1 MNLFDLFQEA
11 ALDHLEEETGSRT
24 VDDDL
29 RRRLCDQMNQL
40 SKVFRGPDPIR
51 YDSLERRLA
60 YTMYY
65 APKHAYLWKF
75 YARAQWEPRK
85 ILRLNSLGTGP
96 ASELI
101 GLGEAMRDRGL
112 VRIEAR
118 CLEREHTWRRLAH
131 RVFYRY
137 TEVSPVSI
145 RREWVSDSQN
155 FMPRWHLV
163 GSFVL
168 SELVRDGAISS
179 LVPAMRQRIPGS
191 RATFIDE
198 LMVMVATGSKYLRD
212 IVKPDAWC
220 AFSKLGIE
228 CEVEINRA
236 WQASSRICGHQLP
249 SEPGVGVFK
258 YFFRT

>member
-1 MNLFDLFQEA
+1 MFDLFQEA

-24 VDDDL
+24 VGDNL
-29 RRRLCDQMNQL
+29 RGRLCDQLDQL
-40 SKVFRGPDPIR
+40 AKAFRGPDPIR

-65 APKHAYLWKF
+65 APKHAYLWKS
-75 YARAQWEPRK
+75 YARALWEPRK

-101 GLGEAMRDRGL
+101 GLAEAMRDAGL
-112 VRIEAR
+112 VRIEAQ

-131 RVFYRY
+131 RVCYRY
-137 TEVSPVSI
+137 TEASHVSI
-145 RREWVSDSQN
+145 RREWVSDSQS
-155 FMPRWHLV
+155 FTPRWHLV

-168 SELVRDGAISS
+168 SELVRDGAIRS

-191 RATFIDE
+191 RATFIDG
-198 LMVMVATGSKYLRD
+198 LSVMVATGSEHLCD
-212 IVKPDAWC
+212 IVKPDAWF

-228 CEVEINRA
+228 CEIEINRA
-236 WQASSRICGHQLP
+236 WQASSRICGHELP
-249 SEPGVGVFK
+249 REPGVGVFK
-258 YFFRT
+258 YSFRT